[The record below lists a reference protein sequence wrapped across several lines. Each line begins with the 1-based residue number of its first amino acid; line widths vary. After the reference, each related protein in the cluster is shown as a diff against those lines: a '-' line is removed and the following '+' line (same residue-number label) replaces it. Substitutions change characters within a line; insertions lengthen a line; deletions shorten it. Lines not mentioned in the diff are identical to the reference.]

1 MTCAYVLV
9 CVCSYFSARR
19 FLSGSVV
26 CNALN
31 DDRLHPL
38 P

>member
-9 CVCSYFSARR
+9 CVCSDFSARR